1 MKVIYGAYLSEPDA
15 EGESW
20 IFPVGGVPS
29 MMDSFDKSKLM
40 VFPRNV
46 LVGHGVLDQVGELAR
61 TLELDGG
68 VTLVTGDMTRT
79 IAGERVMD
87 LLKKAGYVVT
97 MHTIREPTLAEVDAA
112 LSTARRSGSRFLV
125 GVGGGSVIDVTK
137 LAAKRLGH
145 PFLSVPTSAS
155 HDGITSPRA
164 SIRDG
169 RGTASIDATA
179 PLGILADTA
188 IITKAPYRTLASGCA
203 DAISNLSA
211 VKDWKLAH
219 RLKNEEY
226 SSFAAALSQT
236 AAEMIIENADA
247 IKPGLET
254 ASWLVVKS
262 LIVSGVSMSVA
273 GSSRPASGAEHMIS
287 HTLDRLSAQP
297 AMHGEQVGVAT
308 ILALNLHGGEWER
321 VREALRKIGGPT
333 TAAELGVSRET
344 MVVAL
349 TSAHRI
355 RPERY
360 TILGESGLTEAAAE
374 RVLRVT
380 GVA

>member
-1 MKVIYGAYLSEPDA
+1 MKIIYRVRPF
-15 EGESW
+15 ESGRGW
-20 IFPVGGVPS
+20 PAV
-29 MMDSFDKSKLM
+29 MDSFDKSKMM

-46 LVGHGVLDQVGELAR
+46 LVGHGVIDQLGDLAH
-61 TLELDGG
+61 TLELEGQA
-68 VTLVTGDMTRT
+68 TLVTGDTTRG
-79 IAGERVMD
+79 IAGQRAVD
-87 LLKKAGYVVT
+87 VLKKAGYEVEI
-97 MHTIREPTLAEVDAA
+97 HPIAEPTLAEVEA
-112 LSTARRSGSRFLV
+112 TAELAKRADSRFLV

-137 LAAKRLGH
+137 LAARRLGH
-145 PFLSVPTSAS
+145 PFVSVPTSAS

-169 RGTASIDATA
+169 RGTASIEATA

-188 IITKAPYRTLASGCA
+188 IIAKAPYRTLASGCA
-203 DAISNLSA
+203 DAISNLAA
-211 VKDWKLAH
+211 VRDWKLAH

-254 ASWLVVKS
+254 AAWLVVKS

-287 HTLDRLSAQP
+287 HTLDRLSPRP
-297 AMHGEQVGVAT
+297 ALHGEQCGVAT
-308 ILALNLHGGEWER
+308 ILTMNLHGAEWER
-321 VREALRKIGGPT
+321 VRDALKRIGAPT
-333 TAAELGVSRET
+333 TASELHLSRDVMIE
-344 MVVAL
+344 AL
-349 TSAHRI
+349 MTAHRI

-360 TILGESGLTEAAAE
+360 TILGESGLTRQAAE

>member
-1 MKVIYGAYLSEPDA
+1 
-15 EGESW
+15 
-20 IFPVGGVPS
+20 
-29 MMDSFDKSKLM
+29 MDSFDKSKLM

>member
-1 MKVIYGAYLSEPDA
+1 
-15 EGESW
+15 
-20 IFPVGGVPS
+20 
-29 MMDSFDKSKLM
+29 MDSFDKSKLM

-68 VTLVTGDMTRT
+68 ATVVTGDMTRK
-79 IAGERVMD
+79 IAGDRVFD
-87 LLKKAGYVVT
+87 ILKKAGYGVEV
-97 MHTIREPTLAEVDAA
+97 HTIGEPTLAEVDAA
-112 LSTARRSGSRFLV
+112 LATAKRAGSRFLV

-188 IITKAPYRTLASGCA
+188 IIAKAPYRTLASGCA

-287 HTLDRLSAQP
+287 HTLDRLSPQP
-297 AMHGEQVGVAT
+297 ALHGEQCGVAT

-321 VREALRKIGGPT
+321 VREALRKIGAPT
-333 TAAELGVSRET
+333 TAAELGVSRDT
-344 MVVAL
+344 MVEAL

-360 TILGESGLTEAAAE
+360 TILGESGLTRAAAE